1 MKISKILLCMM
12 ALVVAYSLATT
23 PAVAARESSMPS
35 KATIDKNVDACLN
48 RFYKQVPGA
57 KEAVDKAK
65 AVLVMPGVFKMGFI
79 VGGQFGVGALRGG
92 GMTAGYYN
100 LVAGSVGM
108 QIGGQK
114 MDIIILFNNDAAVE
128 KFKNTQGWEA
138 GADANV
144 TAANVG
150 AGLRVDWTK
159 IHDDIVSFVFG
170 ARGLMA
176 DASVKGGKFSRIEP
190 K

>member
-1 MKISKILLCMM
+1 
-12 ALVVAYSLATT
+12 
-23 PAVAARESSMPS
+23 MPS
-35 KATIDKNVDACLN
+35 KATIDKNVDACLK

-57 KEAVDKAK
+57 KEAVEKAK

-79 VGGQFGVGALRGG
+79 VGGQFGVGALRAGG
-92 GMTAGYYN
+92 KTAGYYN

-108 QIGGQK
+108 LIGGQT

-144 TAANVG
+144 AAATIG

-170 ARGLMA
+170 AKGLMA
-176 DASVKGGKFSRIEP
+176 DASVKGGKFTRIEP

>member
-1 MKISKILLCMM
+1 MIAVVF
-12 ALVVAYSLATT
+12 ALSLFTA
-23 PAVAARESSMPS
+23 PAMAARGTSMPS

-57 KEAVDKAK
+57 KEAVDRAK

-92 GMTAGYYN
+92 GTTAGYYN

-108 QIGGQK
+108 QIGGQT
-114 MDIIILFNNDAAVE
+114 MDIIILFNNEAAVE

-144 TAANVG
+144 AAANVG

-159 IHDDIVSFVFG
+159 MHDDIVSFVFG
-170 ARGLMA
+170 AKGLMA